1 MKLKIPEGPFEAYL
15 FDCDGTIADTMPLHY
30 KAWSKV
36 LAEEGCAF
44 GEDEFYGYA
53 GMPVAETVRL
63 LNELHGLS
71 MSPEGISQK
80 REEAYFKHLH
90 LVKPIEEVLA
100 EIRAHHGKIP
110 FAVVSGSPS
119 ASVKK
124 TLAVLGLLD
133 LFPVIVGAED
143 TPKGKPHPDPFLLA
157 AKKLGV
163 DPKKCLVFEDGELG
177 IKSAEAAGMKWVRVE
192 QKR

>member
-1 MKLKIPEGPFEAYL
+1 
-15 FDCDGTIADTMPLHY
+15 
-30 KAWSKV
+30 
-36 LAEEGCAF
+36 
-44 GEDEFYGYA
+44 
-53 GMPVAETVRL
+53 
-63 LNELHGLS
+63 
-71 MSPEGISQK
+71 
-80 REEAYFKHLH
+80 
-90 LVKPIEEVLA
+90 
-100 EIRAHHGKIP
+100 
-110 FAVVSGSPS
+110 
-119 ASVKK
+119 VKK
-124 TLAVLGLLD
+124 TLGVLGLLD

>member
-1 MKLKIPEGPFEAYL
+1 MGTQECPSLKQ
-15 FDCDGTIADTMPLHY
+15 FDSLMNFMDFPCRQ
-30 KAWSKV
+30 K
-36 LAEEGCAF
+36 
-44 GEDEFYGYA
+44 EF
-53 GMPVAETVRL
+53 
-63 LNELHGLS
+63 
-71 MSPEGISQK
+71 
-80 REEAYFKHLH
+80 LH

-100 EIRAHHGKIP
+100 EIHAHHGKIP
-110 FAVVSGSPS
+110 FAVVSGSPR

-124 TLAVLGLLD
+124 TLGVLGLLD

>member
-1 MKLKIPEGPFEAYL
+1 MGTQECPSLKQ
-15 FDCDGTIADTMPLHY
+15 FDSLMNFMDFPCRQ
-30 KAWSKV
+30 K
-36 LAEEGCAF
+36 
-44 GEDEFYGYA
+44 EF
-53 GMPVAETVRL
+53 RK
-63 LNELHGLS
+63 NEIH
-71 MSPEGISQK
+71 
-80 REEAYFKHLH
+80 
-90 LVKPIEEVLA
+90 
-100 EIRAHHGKIP
+100 AHHGKIP
-110 FAVVSGSPS
+110 FAVVSGSPR

-124 TLAVLGLLD
+124 TLGVLGLLD